1 MIRQNP
7 PNVGMSDHHNGRHE
21 VPVGSELLIGLTLG
35 LAGWWAIVHAV
46 MWIAGR

>member
-1 MIRQNP
+1 MGRQNR
-7 PNVGMSDHHNGRHE
+7 PNFRNNGHRE

-46 MWIAGR
+46 MWIAWR